1 MDETIPFG
9 KYRNHSFNDIYQ
21 KDRQYLFW
29 LNSQPW
35 FKIKFNDIH
44 QFLLKFLDERKEKLV
59 INPDTIII
67 YTDGACKNNGSKS
80 KNVVA
85 GVGVHFSEN
94 NKVTMNDI
102 SSRLSIQ
109 NPTNNKAELTAIL
122 FALQECLKQ
131 EIKDK
136 IIILKGNTQ
145 SIESKAFKLQSKK
158 IISFDDIQK
167 IATSEGDVKLVLSGP
182 VSIFSKRINAKFDKI
197 NNNLI
202 SASAQGNVK
211 IETKS
216 ETITCNS
223 AKYNNKTNLISL
235 KGNVIIKR
243 DKSILTGEKGYMNLN
258 TRKSKIESS
267 KSKRVKGIFS
277 PIQK

>member
-1 MDETIPFG
+1 MKIRKNKYYILYFLILIYFKSAVAYENLNQFKVEADKSIEYFEKQKIYVASGNVKASRGNFLVNADNITAFMG
-9 KYRNHSFNDIYQ
+9 KTRNSDIKYIEATG
-21 KDRQYLFW
+21 D
-29 LNSQPW
+29 
-35 FKIKFNDIH
+35 
-44 QFLLKFLDERKEKLV
+44 V
-59 INPDTIII
+59 III
-67 YTDGACKNNGSKS
+67 NQNNIAKS
-80 KNVVA
+80 N
-85 GVGVHFSEN
+85 
-94 NKVTMNDI
+94 
-102 SSRLSIQ
+102 
-109 NPTNNKAELTAIL
+109 
-122 FALQECLKQ
+122 FARYNFKE
-131 EIKDK
+131 K

-145 SIESKAFKLQSKK
+145 SIEAKDFKLQSKK
-158 IISFDDIQK
+158 FISFDDIQK

-182 VSIFSKRINAKFDKI
+182 ISIFSKTINAKFDRI

-235 KGNVIIKR
+235 EGNVIIKR
-243 DKSILTGEKGYMNLN
+243 DKSILTGEKGYMNLKS
-258 TRKSKIESS
+258 RKSKIESG